1 MEMRYAVYAPTINDF
16 CDPNRLVDL
25 AVTAEAARYDGFFI
39 WDHLAIDAQG
49 SLGLADATVTL
60 GAIAQATERIK
71 IGALITPLPRRR
83 PWKVAKEIVALD
95 HLSAGRILFGAGLGD
110 PAEIEFGI
118 FGEDPSA
125 VARASKLDEG
135 LAILDP
141 LMCGETVTHTGDTY
155 QLYAVKLAPRSI
167 QLPRI
172 PIWIAAA
179 LPATR
184 GLQRA
189 ARWDGCF
196 PVKVPTAIVAGTVA
210 NAAWPEWWL
219 SPTELAEAV
228 AYLDRERGGLTGFA
242 IAATGSTAADNRT
255 QAIARVADYTAVGA
269 NWWLEWIDET
279 PGSYADALA
288 LVERGPPR

>member
-1 MEMRYAVYAPTINDF
+1 MRYAVYAPIINDF
-16 CDPNRLVDL
+16 ADPKRLVDL
-25 AVTAEAARYDGFFI
+25 AVAAEAARYDGFFI
-39 WDHLAIDAQG
+39 WDHLAIDVEG
-49 SLGLADATVTL
+49 RLEVADATVTL

-71 IGALITPLPRRR
+71 IGALITPLARRR

-95 HLSAGRILFGAGLGD
+95 HLSGGRILFGAGLGE
-110 PAEIEFGI
+110 PAEVEFGN

-125 VARASKLDEG
+125 GARARKLDEG

-141 LMCGETVTHTGDTY
+141 LMRGETVTHTGDTY
-155 QLYAVKLAPRSI
+155 RLRGVKLAPRSI

-189 ARWDGCF
+189 AQWDGCF
-196 PVKVPTAIVAGTVA
+196 PVKVPAAIVAGMVA

-219 SPTELAEAV
+219 SPAELAEAV
-228 AYLDRERGGLTGFA
+228 AYLERARGGLTDFA
-242 IAATGSTAADNRT
+242 IAATGSTLADDSG
-255 QAIARVADYTAVGA
+255 QAIAKIAAYAAVGA

-279 PGSYADALA
+279 PGSYADALT

>member
-1 MEMRYAVYAPTINDF
+1 MRYAVYAPIINDF
-16 CDPNRLVDL
+16 ADPKRLVDL
-25 AVTAEAARYDGFFI
+25 AVAAEAARYDGFFI
-39 WDHLAIDAQG
+39 WDHLAIDVEG
-49 SLGLADATVTL
+49 RLEVADATVTL

-71 IGALITPLPRRR
+71 IGALITPLARRR

-95 HLSAGRILFGAGLGD
+95 HLSGGRILFGAGLGE
-110 PAEIEFGI
+110 PAEVEFGN

-125 VARASKLDEG
+125 GARARKLDEG

-141 LMCGETVTHTGDTY
+141 LMRGETVTHTGDTY
-155 QLYAVKLAPRSI
+155 RLRGVKLAPRSI

-189 ARWDGCF
+189 AQWDGCF
-196 PVKVPTAIVAGTVA
+196 PVKVPAAIVAGMVA
-210 NAAWPEWWL
+210 NADWPEWWL
-219 SPTELAEAV
+219 SPAELAEAV
-228 AYLDRERGGLTGFA
+228 AYLERARGGLTDFA
-242 IAATGSTAADNRT
+242 IAATGSTLADDSG
-255 QAIARVADYTAVGA
+255 QAIAKIAAYAAVGA

-279 PGSYADALA
+279 PGSYADALT